1 MRVAV
6 PVFPGSNCDHDA
18 LHACGTVMGW
28 DTIPVWHQET
38 TLPADT
44 ELVFVPAASAMA
56 TTCAAAPSRRWR
68 PSWRT
73 SGAMPTMAGLVLG
86 VCNGFQILCEA
97 QLLPGALL
105 RNESLRFIHAD
116 IHLRVE
122 RADLPFTRAMKAG
135 EVFQVPIAHAEGN
148 FTLDPA
154 ELVDL
159 EARGG
164 VAFRYCSPEGGDR
177 AHPRAQWR
185 HERHR
190 GHRER
195 PGQRAGHDAPP
206 GAGRGSEARGHRWA
220 GHVQEPRRGLRWGLI
235 GHHKTRVCEIFM
247 SLGMIFLS
255 SFPECLGRHLFLFLS
270 HERS

>member
-38 TLPADT
+38 RLPDNT
-44 ELVFVPAASAMA
+44 ELVFVPGGFSYGDYLRCGAIAALAPIMA
-56 TTCAAAPSRRWR
+56 DVKRHADN
-68 PSWRT
+68 
-73 SGAMPTMAGLVLG
+73 GGLVLG

-122 RADLPFTRAMKAG
+122 RADLPFTCAMRPG

-148 FTLDPA
+148 FTIDPA
-154 ELVDL
+154 DLVDL

-164 VAFRYCSPEGGDR
+164 VAFRYCSPSGEIGADHVPNG
-177 AHPRAQWR
+177 AMNGIAGIVNT
-185 HERHR
+185 R
-190 GHRER
+190 GN
-195 PGQRAGHDAPP
+195 
-206 GAGRGSEARGHRWA
+206 
-220 GHVQEPRRGLRWGLI
+220 V
-235 GHHKTRVCEIFM
+235 
-247 SLGMIFLS
+247 LGMMPH
-255 SFPECLGRHLFLFLS
+255 PERAIDPKLGPTGGMGVF
-270 HERS
+270 RSLAETFIRA

>member
-28 DTIPVWHQET
+28 ETIPVWHQET
-38 TLPADT
+38 RLPENT
-44 ELVFVPAASAMA
+44 ELVFVPGGFSYGDYLRCGAIAALAPIMA
-56 TTCAAAPSRRWR
+56 DVKRHADN
-68 PSWRT
+68 
-73 SGAMPTMAGLVLG
+73 GGLVLG

-116 IHLRVE
+116 VHLRVE
-122 RADLPFTRAMKAG
+122 RADLPFTRAMRAG

-154 ELVDL
+154 DLTDL

-164 VAFRYCSPEGGDR
+164 VALRYCSSKGEIGEAHVPNGAMNGIAGIVNLGGN
-177 AHPRAQWR
+177 
-185 HERHR
+185 
-190 GHRER
+190 
-195 PGQRAGHDAPP
+195 
-206 GAGRGSEARGHRWA
+206 
-220 GHVQEPRRGLRWGLI
+220 V
-235 GHHKTRVCEIFM
+235 
-247 SLGMIFLS
+247 LGMMPH
-255 SFPECLGRHLFLFLS
+255 PERAVDPKLGPTGGLGMF
-270 HERS
+270 RSLAAAFARA

>member
-28 DTIPVWHQET
+28 DTLPVWHQET
-38 TLPADT
+38 RLPEAT
-44 ELVFVPAASAMA
+44 ELVFVPGGFSYGDYLRCGAIAALAPIMA
-56 TTCAAAPSRRWR
+56 DVKRHAEN
-68 PSWRT
+68 
-73 SGAMPTMAGLVLG
+73 GGLVLG

-105 RNESLRFIHAD
+105 RNESLRFIHKD
-116 IHLRVE
+116 VHLRVE

-154 ELVDL
+154 DLADL

-164 VAFRYCSPEGGDR
+164 VAFRYC
-177 AHPRAQWR
+177 
-185 HERHR
+185 
-190 GHRER
+190 
-195 PGQRAGHDAPP
+195 DA
-206 GAGRGSEARGHRWA
+206 AGRIGEDLVPNGAMNGIAGIVNPRGN
-220 GHVQEPRRGLRWGLI
+220 V
-235 GHHKTRVCEIFM
+235 
-247 SLGMIFLS
+247 LGMMPHPERAVDPKLGSTQGLGIFQSLQEA
-255 SFPECLGRHLFLFLS
+255 FARA
-270 HERS
+270 

>member
-38 TLPADT
+38 RLPENT
-44 ELVFVPAASAMA
+44 ELVIVPGGFSYGDYLRCGAIAAL
-56 TTCAAAPSRRWR
+56 APIMGDIKRHAEN
-68 PSWRT
+68 
-73 SGAMPTMAGLVLG
+73 GGLVLG

-105 RNESLRFIHAD
+105 RNESLRFIHKEV
-116 IHLRVE
+116 HLRVE

-148 FTLDPA
+148 FTIDPA
-154 ELVDL
+154 DLADL

-164 VAFRYCSPEGGDR
+164 VAFRYCSSTGEIGE
-177 AHPRAQWR
+177 AHVPNGATNGIAGIVNV
-185 HERHR
+185 R
-190 GHRER
+190 GN
-195 PGQRAGHDAPP
+195 
-206 GAGRGSEARGHRWA
+206 
-220 GHVQEPRRGLRWGLI
+220 V
-235 GHHKTRVCEIFM
+235 
-247 SLGMIFLS
+247 LGMMPH
-255 SFPECLGRHLFLFLS
+255 PERAVDPKLGNTGGLGMF
-270 HERS
+270 RSLAEAFAKI

>member
-28 DTIPVWHQET
+28 ETIPVWHQET
-38 TLPADT
+38 RLPENT
-44 ELVFVPAASAMA
+44 ELVFVPGGFSYGDYLRCGAIAALAPIMA
-56 TTCAAAPSRRWR
+56 DVKRHADN
-68 PSWRT
+68 
-73 SGAMPTMAGLVLG
+73 GGLVLG

-116 IHLRVE
+116 VHLRVE
-122 RADLPFTRAMKAG
+122 RADLPFTRAMKPG

-154 ELVDL
+154 DLADL

-164 VAFRYCSPEGGDR
+164 VALRYSSSKGEIGEAHVPNGAMNGIAGIVNLGGN
-177 AHPRAQWR
+177 
-185 HERHR
+185 
-190 GHRER
+190 
-195 PGQRAGHDAPP
+195 
-206 GAGRGSEARGHRWA
+206 
-220 GHVQEPRRGLRWGLI
+220 V
-235 GHHKTRVCEIFM
+235 
-247 SLGMIFLS
+247 LGMMPH
-255 SFPECLGRHLFLFLS
+255 PERAVDPKLGPTGGLGMF
-270 HERS
+270 RSLAAAFARA

>member
-28 DTIPVWHQET
+28 ETIPVWHQET
-38 TLPADT
+38 RLPENT
-44 ELVFVPAASAMA
+44 ELVFVPGGFSYGDYLRCGAIAALAPIMA
-56 TTCAAAPSRRWR
+56 EVKRHADN
-68 PSWRT
+68 
-73 SGAMPTMAGLVLG
+73 GGLVLG

-116 IHLRVE
+116 VHLRVE
-122 RADLPFTRAMKAG
+122 RADLPFTRAMKPG

-154 ELVDL
+154 DLADL

-164 VAFRYCSPEGGDR
+164 VALRYCSSKGEIGEPHVPNGAMNGIAGIVNLGGN
-177 AHPRAQWR
+177 
-185 HERHR
+185 
-190 GHRER
+190 
-195 PGQRAGHDAPP
+195 
-206 GAGRGSEARGHRWA
+206 
-220 GHVQEPRRGLRWGLI
+220 V
-235 GHHKTRVCEIFM
+235 
-247 SLGMIFLS
+247 LGMMPH
-255 SFPECLGRHLFLFLS
+255 PERAVDPKLGPTGGLGMF
-270 HERS
+270 RSLAAAFVRA

>member
-28 DTIPVWHQET
+28 DTMPVWHQET
-38 TLPADT
+38 RLPEHT
-44 ELVFVPAASAMA
+44 ELVFVPGGFSYGDYLRCGAIAALAPIMA
-56 TTCAAAPSRRWR
+56 DVKRHADQ
-68 PSWRT
+68 
-73 SGAMPTMAGLVLG
+73 GGLVLG

-116 IHLRVE
+116 VHLRVE

-148 FTLDPA
+148 FTIDPA
-154 ELVDL
+154 DLPDL

-164 VAFRYCSPEGGDR
+164 VAFRYCSPKGAIGQ
-177 AHPRAQWR
+177 AHVPNGAMNGIAGIVNV
-185 HERHR
+185 R
-190 GHRER
+190 GN
-195 PGQRAGHDAPP
+195 
-206 GAGRGSEARGHRWA
+206 
-220 GHVQEPRRGLRWGLI
+220 V
-235 GHHKTRVCEIFM
+235 
-247 SLGMIFLS
+247 LGMMPH
-255 SFPECLGRHLFLFLS
+255 PERAVDPKLGPTGGLGVF
-270 HERS
+270 RSLAEMFAKA